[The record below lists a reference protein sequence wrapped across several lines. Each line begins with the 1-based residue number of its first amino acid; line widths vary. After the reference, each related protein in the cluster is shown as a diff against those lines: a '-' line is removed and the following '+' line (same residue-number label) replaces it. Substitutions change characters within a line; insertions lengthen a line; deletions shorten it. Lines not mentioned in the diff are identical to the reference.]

1 MPLLFGALMA
11 LVCFC
16 IGISKGYSA
25 LWSAVAGF
33 FGHMITAAILL
44 LLPDREQ
51 GAAEAKWRRDAQAQE
66 IAQLKARVAQLEALL
81 TPPAP
86 PPEKVA
92 QAKAA
97 AGEKPAQA
105 VFPSRRRRA
114 LPVLSAAS
122 ASGGTGICATSA
134 ERPFNMK
141 TNDRTR
147 RSMGSA
153 VYLFGR
159 RGQAMENPSG
169 RGGIP

>member
-1 MPLLFGALMA
+1 MEGTLMPLLFGALMA

-97 AGEKPAQA
+97 AGEKPAQS
-105 VFPSRRRRA
+105 VFPSRTEESVA
-114 LPVLSAAS
+114 CPVCGKRQRGDRDLCYFC
-122 ASGGTGICATSA
+122 GT
-134 ERPFNMK
+134 PFQYE
-141 TNDRTR
+141 D
-147 RSMGSA
+147 
-153 VYLFGR
+153 
-159 RGQAMENPSG
+159 E
-169 RGGIP
+169 

>member
-1 MPLLFGALMA
+1 MEGTLMPLLFGALMA

-81 TPPAP
+81 
-86 PPEKVA
+86 ELNIL
-92 QAKAA
+92 Q
-97 AGEKPAQA
+97 EL
-105 VFPSRRRRA
+105 S
-114 LPVLSAAS
+114 LPLQLILQCMLL
-122 ASGGTGICATSA
+122 G
-134 ERPFNMK
+134 
-141 TNDRTR
+141 
-147 RSMGSA
+147 
-153 VYLFGR
+153 LLLH
-159 RGQAMENPSG
+159 Q
-169 RGGIP
+169 